1 MSKDPNFTETD
12 LFSFEAGPAK
22 LKKSRSKKAEGESP
36 KPRRTKK
43 SIPAPAPEPEE
54 ETAAP
59 EGETKAS
66 SLWADKY
73 WEFDITHPSAEIK
86 DAMKS
91 SMVEEGFTKR
101 EANRVFKG
109 LTFKEKVF
117 NTKRQAKEYLK
128 TIPTTYAVKYKIG
141 IEPSPQMISL

>member
-1 MSKDPNFTETD
+1 MSKDPSFTETD

-59 EGETKAS
+59 EGETKAY

-101 EANRVFKG
+101 EANRVFNG
-109 LTFKEKVF
+109 LAF
-117 NTKRQAKEYLK
+117 A
-128 TIPTTYAVKYKIG
+128 
-141 IEPSPQMISL
+141 

>member
-1 MSKDPNFTETD
+1 MSKDPSFTETD

-22 LKKSRSKKAEGESP
+22 PKKSRSKKAEGESP

-43 SIPAPAPEPEE
+43 SIPAPAPEPKE

-73 WEFDITHPSAEIK
+73 WEFDITHPVSK
-86 DAMKS
+86 
-91 SMVEEGFTKR
+91 TH
-101 EANRVFKG
+101 
-109 LTFKEKVF
+109 LT
-117 NTKRQAKEYLK
+117 L
-128 TIPTTYAVKYKIG
+128 PTTSRV
-141 IEPSPQMISL
+141 